1 MKGASLAQ
9 KKSSDLRVPTAR
21 RINQIE
27 LHQIKKGRGTEMTNA

>member
-21 RINQIE
+21 MNRIE
-27 LHQIKKGRGTEMTNA
+27 LQQRKKGCGTEMTNA